1 VEQPEAKGQA
11 VEGLVAQARDLWAHF
26 PGGEVAEEELISF
39 RTNARGYLM
48 VLVPRTATQYW
59 LEPGRAGRIRAM
71 GDDRYEL
78 SVWAKGRRLAR
89 ETVTEAEL
97 WMTRMPAP
105 AQAG

>member
-1 VEQPEAKGQA
+1 
-11 VEGLVAQARDLWAHF
+11 
-26 PGGEVAEEELISF
+26 
-39 RTNARGYLM
+39 
-48 VLVPRTATQYW
+48 